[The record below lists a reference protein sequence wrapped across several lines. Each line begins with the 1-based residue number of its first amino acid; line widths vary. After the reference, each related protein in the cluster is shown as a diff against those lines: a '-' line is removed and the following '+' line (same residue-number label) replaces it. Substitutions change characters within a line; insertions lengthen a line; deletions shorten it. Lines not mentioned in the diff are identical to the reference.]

1 MLRSCRKSIIGMWAL
16 LFGALLFSAPQLRA
30 QDGTYNGYSP
40 YSVYGVGD
48 LFQQGSSTT
57 RMMGGIGTALRNQ
70 RLMNLQNPA
79 AVTARDTLSFMADF
93 SISASNTLYEQGSI
107 TSAHNT
113 FNISS
118 LAMSFPIWRSSALM
132 LGLTPYSNVGYDFSS
147 TVTDPELVGRVENI
161 GYNCSGNGSIY
172 KFFISG
178 GVTFW
183 EKLSVGAEF
192 QYYFG
197 NIEKATM
204 LSFDQTAHRDIS
216 TGYTLSLHTSS
227 LKLGA
232 QYETRLPGNM
242 ALTAGAT
249 YQFKSRMSGYIDDY
263 RIANVSSLTDTL
275 RYQTD
280 TLAGKGIR
288 MPGEFSIGL
297 ALKKG
302 DKWLAEIDYTQ
313 SDWTGS
319 GFDAQPGLANKGT
332 LPFAAS
338 VSRQIRGGFEL
349 TPNRYDTRYYLRRVT
364 YRGGAY
370 YNQAYYQVGGN
381 TINAYGLTFGI
392 TLPINRYYN
401 GLSLGVDIGQRGS
414 TASHLVRETY
424 VTFNIGFNI
433 HDIWFRKY
441 RYE

>member
-1 MLRSCRKSIIGMWAL
+1 M
-16 LFGALLFSAPQLRA
+16 
-30 QDGTYNGYSP
+30 
-40 YSVYGVGD
+40 
-48 LFQQGSSTT
+48 FQQGTSTT
-57 RMMGGIGTALRNQ
+57 RTMGGIGTALRNP

-93 SISASNTLYEQGSI
+93 SVSGSNTFYEQGSLK
-107 TSAHNT
+107 SGHNT

-118 LAMSFPIWRSSALM
+118 LAMSFPIWRNSALM
-132 LGLTPYSNVGYDFSS
+132 IGLTPYSNVGYDFSS
-147 TVTDPELVGRVENI
+147 TVTDPELVGRVDNI
-161 GYNCSGNGSIY
+161 GYSCSGNGSVY
-172 KFFISG
+172 KLFLSG
-178 GVTFW
+178 GATFW
-183 EKLSVGAEF
+183 RRLSIGAEY

-197 NIEKATM
+197 NLEKDTE
-204 LSFDQTAHRDIS
+204 LSFDQTAHRDIA

-232 QYETRLPGNM
+232 QYEARLPKNM
-242 ALTAGAT
+242 ALTVGAT
-249 YQFKSRMSGYIDDY
+249 YQLKSRLSGYIDDY
-263 RIANVSSLTDTL
+263 RIASVSSVTDTL
-275 RYQTD
+275 RFQTD
-280 TLAGKGIR
+280 TLSGKDINL
-288 MPGEFSIGL
+288 PQEFSVGI

-319 GFDAQPGLANKGT
+319 GFDAQAGLANRGT
-332 LPFAAS
+332 LPFTAS

-349 TPNRYDTRYYLRRVT
+349 TPNRYDTRYYFRRVT

-370 YNQAYYQVGGN
+370 YNQAYYQVGGHQ
-381 TINAYGLTFGI
+381 INAYGLTFGI
-392 TLPINRYYN
+392 TLPVNRYYN
-401 GLSLGVDIGQRGS
+401 GLSLGIDVGQRGS